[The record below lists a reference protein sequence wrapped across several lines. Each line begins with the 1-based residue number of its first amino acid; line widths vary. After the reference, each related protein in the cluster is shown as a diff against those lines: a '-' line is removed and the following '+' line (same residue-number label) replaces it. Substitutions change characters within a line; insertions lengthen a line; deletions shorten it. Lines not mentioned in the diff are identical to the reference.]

1 MLARQEV
8 INALRAM
15 PDTISFTEIKDTIE
29 IIESNCKA
37 VEDIK
42 TGRVYTTSEAKKRI
56 REMAEAR

>member
-1 MLARQEV
+1 
-8 INALRAM
+8 M